1 MHIDGITYVNVP
13 KRQHGYIHYKCG
25 RWHIVKVIHGKRY
38 SLGSYD
44 MLKEAE
50 LVLQKANEMI
60 SEDRFEEWYNDY
72 KIKLKENHNSNL
84 IEAKRKTIKK

>member
-1 MHIDGITYVNVP
+1 
-13 KRQHGYIHYKCG
+13 
-25 RWHIVKVIHGKRY
+25 
-38 SLGSYD
+38 